1 MCQINSIV
9 LYSLTVLWTFC
20 YTVVCMSHGIY
31 FQLYAYD
38 ILCLSLSQTCSNEV
52 KCICDADYTGKDC
65 SVYDPIPD
73 PQPPD
78 GPEKYKGSQH
88 IQSCGCSVLVGPASL
103 CLCLE
108 WNFLNVPRVSVSFS
122 TEPFTVQRYNEELC
136 VEIRSVK
143 QLISGF
149 AIGFLSHFWSIWL
162 LVCPMLCAHMENFNL
177 FIYLIFIYNGVS
189 WFQKVYEALTSKHM
203 QNHQL
208 FLRFW

>member
-1 MCQINSIV
+1 MIFSP
-9 LYSLTVLWTFC
+9 SLCLRRVVMRWSVSVMQTTLGRTAVYMTLFQTPSLQTVLRSTKVPN
-20 YTVVCMSHGIY
+20 T
-31 FQLYAYD
+31 L
-38 ILCLSLSQTCSNEV
+38 
-52 KCICDADYTGKDC
+52 
-65 SVYDPIPD
+65 
-73 PQPPD
+73 
-78 GPEKYKGSQH
+78 
-88 IQSCGCSVLVGPASL
+88 SCGCSVLVGPASL